1 MEKRIL
7 LPTDFSDNSW
17 SAIVYAL
24 KLYKDEAC
32 VFYFLNSIAVE
43 GSTMA
48 NLSNKLLKI
57 MKENALRELLEL
69 KDMAEKSNIN
79 SNHRFEIIIST
90 KDLNP
95 AIEMAVK
102 TYEIELIIM
111 GTQGATGAEEF
122 LFGTNTVH
130 LINNLRTCPVLILPE
145 EFDFAEP
152 KQIAFPTD
160 FNHFY
165 SEKEIEPLLKLADL
179 YNAKIRVVHINV
191 EESLDELQQYNLI
204 VLKSFLQNYEH
215 SFHWMPNYAKKTTEI
230 KDFITELGID
240 ILVMVNYK
248 HSFFEKLIKE
258 PVIKKM
264 GSQPM
269 VPFLVVPE

>member
-57 MKENALRELLEL
+57 MKENALKELLEL

-248 HSFFEKLIKE
+248 HGFFEKLIKE

>member
-32 VFYFLNSIAVE
+32 VFHFLNSIAVE

-48 NLSNKLLKI
+48 NLSDKLLKT

-79 SNHRFEIIIST
+79 SNHRFEIIVSA
-90 KDLNP
+90 KDLNT
-95 AIEMAVK
+95 AMEMTVK

-111 GTQGATGAEEF
+111 GTQGATGTEEF

-145 EFDFAEP
+145 EFDFKEP
-152 KQIAFPTD
+152 KNIAFPTD

-165 SEKEIEPLLKLADL
+165 SDKEIEPLLKLADL

-215 SFHWMPNYAKKTTEI
+215 SFHWMPSYAKKIIEI
-230 KDFITELGID
+230 KDFIAELDID
-240 ILVMVNYK
+240 ILVMINYK
-248 HSFFEKLIKE
+248 HSFLEKLIKE
-258 PVIKKM
+258 PVIKKI
-264 GSQPM
+264 GYQPM

>member
-248 HSFFEKLIKE
+248 HGFFEKLIKE